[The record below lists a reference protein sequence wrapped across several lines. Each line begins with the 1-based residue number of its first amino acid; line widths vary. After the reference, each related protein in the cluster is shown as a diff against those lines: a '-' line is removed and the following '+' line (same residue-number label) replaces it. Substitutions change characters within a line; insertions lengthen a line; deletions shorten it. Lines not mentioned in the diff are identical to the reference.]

1 MALLRTQV
9 SGAIITP
16 ISILFMIYALYLY
29 NKRTKQ
35 LLSRSTMRYDDERG
49 PWVLTVLL
57 IMATLL
63 VTILAIHAYRTG
75 LLSTSTSK
83 GSNGVG
89 ALAG

>member
-1 MALLRTQV
+1 
-9 SGAIITP
+9 
-16 ISILFMIYALYLY
+16 MIYALYLY

-57 IMATLL
+57 IAATLL

-75 LLSTSTSK
+75 QLNTTSK
-83 GSNGVG
+83 GSNGGG